1 MLRVSVG
8 CGKDAERA
16 ATHGSA
22 LSDCGGRG
30 ESVMRGDV
38 VGRLDVRRELEKARR
53 LLSFLSDNA
62 REAVVVLQGGTIRFC
77 NARAAELS
85 GVPVAQLAGREFRGF
100 VHPDDLPF
108 VDATHEQ
115 RLKRKDVP
123 RTYMVRVRDL
133 SGAFRWLE
141 LNAALVEWEGAPAV
155 LAFLTDVS
163 ERVHVEER
171 LREGNERFRMLFEQS
186 RDATYISTRD
196 GRFADVNPAML
207 RLLGY
212 EQEEMRG
219 LDLVDVAAE
228 PADCREFLAAVEQ
241 QGFVDDRPLKLRRKD
256 GRLVDCL
263 VSATVRR
270 SADDAVAGY
279 QGFARDISEQR
290 HAYERLQEVFI
301 DLVETTARMMETVD
315 PYTAEHQRRVARIAD
330 MVGRKLSLDDER
342 LQGLYI
348 GAMLHDIGKLAVP
361 VTVLTKPGR
370 LTANEW
376 NLLRSHSV
384 RGYEILKEA
393 SFPWPVAEMALSHH
407 ERLDGSGYPHG
418 LRGTQ
423 LQAEVLILGACDV
436 LEAMSSFRPYRPA
449 LSRDV
454 VVAELREGRSVRYSA
469 DVVDALLEL
478 IAQDAIPL
486 GVTYG
491 PVPGMP

>member
-1 MLRVSVG
+1 MR
-8 CGKDAERA
+8 AEEI
-16 ATHGSA
+16 GQ
-22 LSDCGGRG
+22 SD
-30 ESVMRGDV
+30 VQ
-38 VGRLDVRRELEKARR
+38 RELDKARR

-62 REAVVVLQGGTIRFC
+62 REAIVVLQGGTIRFC

-85 GVPVAQLAGREFRGF
+85 GVRAEQLTDRAFRDF

-108 VDATHEQ
+108 VGATYEQ
-115 RLKRKDVP
+115 RLRGEEVP
-123 RTYMVRVRDL
+123 RSYMVRVRDY

-163 ERVHVEER
+163 ERMHVEER
-171 LREGNERFRMLFEQS
+171 LREGNERFRLLFEQS
-186 RDATYISTRD
+186 REATYISTHD

-219 LDLVDVAAE
+219 LGLIDVSPE
-228 PADCREFLAAVEQ
+228 PPECHRFLANVEQ
-241 QGFVDDRPLKLRRKD
+241 DGFVDDRPLKLRRKD

-263 VSATVRR
+263 VSATMRR
-270 SADDAVAGY
+270 SADGSVAGH
-279 QGFARDISEQR
+279 QGFVRDVSEQR
-290 HAYERLQEVFI
+290 RAYERLQEVFI

-330 MVGRKLSLDDER
+330 LVGRKLGVDDER

-376 NLLRSHSV
+376 SLLRSHSV
-384 RGYEILKEA
+384 RGYEILREA

-407 ERLDGSGYPHG
+407 ERLDGSGYPHR
-418 LRGTQ
+418 LRGAE
-423 LQAEVLILGACDV
+423 LQPEVLILGACDV

-454 VVAELREGRSVRYSA
+454 VVAELREGRAVKYGA

-478 IAQDAIPL
+478 IAQNAISL

-491 PVPGMP
+491 AVPGAP